1 MSFGYRIL
9 GFGAGGGRPEFMEAT
24 GGTVTTSGNDKI
36 HTFNSSGT
44 FTVTTGSDSTDG
56 DKVRYLVVGAGGGSH
71 SSHGAGGGAG
81 GMRTNYPGDP
91 LAAPAA
97 LTVADGDITVT
108 VGAGGTGPDGG
119 GNANANKGGDSVFST
134 ITSTG
139 GGGGVSNGPRAG
151 NVGGS
156 GGGAGYFTSGSIS
169 TLVGF

>member
-24 GGTVTTSGNDKI
+24 GGTVTTSGDDKI

-44 FTVTTGSDSTDG
+44 FTVTTGTDSTDG
-56 DKVRYLVVGAGGGSH
+56 DKVRYLVVGGGGGSAA
-71 SSHGAGGGAG
+71 SHGAGGGAG

-108 VGAGGTGPDGG
+108 VGAGGPNGPDGG
-119 GNANANKGGDSVFST
+119 GNNLSL
-134 ITSTG
+134 IH
-139 GGGGVSNGPRAG
+139 
-151 NVGGS
+151 
-156 GGGAGYFTSGSIS
+156 I
-169 TLVGF
+169 